1 MNLDLS
7 EFLSVSDKKGHFDVP
22 IEMEKFQT
30 KRTSNR
36 IADKSLVSIDFRNCG
51 KKKVH
56 MDASFSVT
64 IIFPCDRCLEDVSR
78 EFKVDVNKDIDLNLT
93 DEDRIEQLDEIT
105 YINETYLDVEKFV
118 YNELL
123 VNLPMKVL
131 CKNDCKGICNRCG
144 VNLNSQSCDCDT
156 NELDPRMSKILDI
169 FNNFKEV

>member
-22 IEMEKFQT
+22 IEMEKFKT

-36 IADKSLVSIDFRNCG
+36 IIDKSLVSIDLRNCG
-51 KKKVH
+51 KKKVR
-56 MDASFSVT
+56 MDAKFNVT
-64 IIFPCDRCLEDVSR
+64 IVFPCDRCVEDVPK
-78 EFKVDVNKDIDLNLT
+78 EFKIDVTKDVDLNLT
-93 DEDRIEQLDEIT
+93 DEDRIEQLDEIS

-156 NELDPRMSKILDI
+156 NELDPRMSKILDV

>member
-22 IEMEKFQT
+22 IEMEKFKT

-36 IADKSLVSIDFRNCG
+36 IIEKSSVSIDLRNLG
-51 KKKVH
+51 KKKVF
-56 MDASFSVT
+56 MDAKFNVT
-64 IIFPCDRCLEDVSR
+64 IVFPCDRCVEDVPK
-78 EFKVDVNKDIDLNLT
+78 EFDINVSKEIDLNLT
-93 DEDRIEQLDEIT
+93 DEDRIEQLDEMP
-105 YINETYLDVEKFV
+105 YIDDTCLDVEKFV

-131 CKNDCKGICNRCG
+131 CKSDCKGICNRCG

-156 NELDPRMSKILDI
+156 KELDPRMSKILDV

>member
-7 EFLSVSDKKGHFDVP
+7 IFLSVSDKKGHFDVP
-22 IEMEKFQT
+22 IEMEKFKT
-30 KRTSNR
+30 KRTSNK
-36 IADKSLVSIDFRNCG
+36 ITDKSDVSIDLRNCG

-64 IIFPCDRCLEDVSR
+64 VAFVCDRCVEDVPKKFDINVS
-78 EFKVDVNKDIDLNLT
+78 KDIDLNLSE
-93 DEDRIEQLDEIT
+93 EDRIEQLDEIS
-105 YINETYLDVEKFV
+105 YISENYLDVEKFV

-144 VNLNSQSCDCDT
+144 VNLNLQSCDCET
-156 NELDPRMSKILDI
+156 KELDPRMSKILDV

>member
-22 IEMEKFQT
+22 IEMEKFKT

-36 IADKSLVSIDFRNCG
+36 IIEKSSVYIDLRNSG
-51 KKKVH
+51 KKKVR
-56 MDASFSVT
+56 MDAKFNVT
-64 IIFPCDRCLEDVSR
+64 IVFPCDRCVEDVPK
-78 EFKVDVNKDIDLNLT
+78 EFDINVSKEIDLNLT
-93 DEDRIEQLDEIT
+93 DEDRIEQLDEMP
-105 YINETYLDVEKFV
+105 YIDDTCLDVEKFV

-131 CKNDCKGICNRCG
+131 CKSDCKGICNRCG

-156 NELDPRMSKILDI
+156 KELDPRMSKILDV